1 MKRAPLPSVV
11 LGHLAVLLA
20 TAAALYPVLWV
31 VKMALGPS
39 QVFDQSASPWPTV
52 WSAANFQ
59 DLWGISGAGAAG
71 RSSHLWRELANS
83 CLVAFATAAVGL
95 ASSATAAYAFSRL
108 RFRGRQVSLAF
119 FLATQ
124 MFPGTM
130 MAIPLY
136 ILLDDLHLLNSLT
149 GLVLVYSTTAV
160 PFCVWT
166 LKGYLDTIPR
176 ELDEAAR
183 IDGASSW
190 AVFTRVI
197 LPLSRPALAVTA
209 LFAFLSAWNEY
220 ILAATFLG
228 DARTFTL
235 PVALQRFVGEFHT
248 EWGHFAAGAIVVSLP
263 VMLVFFAL
271 QKQLVAGLT
280 AGGVKG

>member
-1 MKRAPLPSVV
+1 VKRAPTAAVV
-11 LGHLAVLLA
+11 LCHLAVVLA

-31 VKMALGPS
+31 VKMALGPT
-39 QVFDQSASPWPTV
+39 QAFDQSPNPWPSH
-52 WSAANFQ
+52 WSLANFR
-59 DLWGISGAGAAG
+59 DLWGLGGSN
-71 RSSHLWRELANS
+71 HLWRQLGNS
-83 CLVAFATAAVGL
+83 CVVALATAFVGL
-95 ASSATAAYAFSRL
+95 AASATAAYAFSRL
-108 RFRGRQVSLAF
+108 RFRGRQGSLAF

-136 ILLDDLHLLNSLT
+136 ILLDDLHLLDSLL

-166 LKGYLDTIPR
+166 LKGYLDTLPR

-183 IDGASSW
+183 IDGATSW
-190 AVFTRVI
+190 QVFTRVV
-197 LPLSRPALAVTA
+197 LPLARPALAVTA

-228 DARTFTL
+228 DERTFTL
-235 PVALQRFVGEFHT
+235 PVALQRYVGEYHT
-248 EWGHFAAGAIVVSLP
+248 EWGHFAAGALVVSLP

>member
-1 MKRAPLPSVV
+1 VRRSPISKVI
-11 LGHLAVLLA
+11 LGHLAALVA

-39 QVFDQSASPWPTV
+39 QVFDQSANPWPTV
-52 WSAANFQ
+52 WSMTNFR
-59 DLWGISGAGAAG
+59 DLWGFNGAG
-71 RSSHLWRELANS
+71 HLWRELGNS
-83 CLVAFATAAVGL
+83 CIVAFATAAVGL
-95 ASSATAAYAFSRL
+95 AASATAAYAFSRL
-108 RFRGRQVSLAF
+108 RFRGRQASLAF

-149 GLVLVYSTTAV
+149 GLVLVYSTTTV

-190 AVFTRVI
+190 AVFTRVV
-197 LPLSRPALAVTA
+197 LPLARPALAVTA

-228 DARTFTL
+228 DERTYTL

>member
-1 MKRAPLPSVV
+1 MRKASWPVVV
-11 LGHLAVLLA
+11 LGHVAVVLA
-20 TAAALYPVLWV
+20 TIAALYPVLWV
-31 VKMALGPS
+31 VKIALGPG
-39 QVFDQSASPWPTV
+39 QAFDQSPNPWPSTV
-52 WSAANFQ
+52 SLHNLR
-59 DLWGISGAGAAG
+59 DLWGFSSAGT
-71 RSSHLWRELANS
+71 LWRQLGNS
-83 CLVAFATAAVGL
+83 CFVALATALVGL

-108 RFRGRQVSLAF
+108 RFRGRQASLAF

-136 ILLDDLHLLNSLT
+136 ILLDDLHLLDSLW

-190 AVFTRVI
+190 QVFWRVV

-228 DARTFTL
+228 DERLFTL
-235 PVALQRFVGEFHT
+235 PVALQRYVGEYHT
-248 EWGHFAAGAIVVSLP
+248 EWGHFAAGAIAVSLP

-271 QKQLVAGLT
+271 QKQLVSGLT

>member
-1 MKRAPLPSVV
+1 
-11 LGHLAVLLA
+11 
-20 TAAALYPVLWV
+20 
-31 VKMALGPS
+31 
-39 QVFDQSASPWPTV
+39 
-52 WSAANFQ
+52 
-59 DLWGISGAGAAG
+59 
-71 RSSHLWRELANS
+71 
-83 CLVAFATAAVGL
+83 
-95 ASSATAAYAFSRL
+95 
-108 RFRGRQVSLAF
+108 
-119 FLATQ
+119 
-124 MFPGTM
+124 
-130 MAIPLY
+130 
-136 ILLDDLHLLNSLT
+136 
-149 GLVLVYSTTAV
+149 V

-190 AVFTRVI
+190 AVFTRVV
-197 LPLSRPALAVTA
+197 LPLARPALAVTA

-228 DARTFTL
+228 DERTYTL

>member
-1 MKRAPLPSVV
+1 MRRAPTLAVV
-11 LGHLAVLLA
+11 LGHLAAIVA

-39 QVFDQSASPWPTV
+39 QAFDQSPNPWPSH
-52 WSAANFQ
+52 WSLQNFR
-59 DLWGISGAGAAG
+59 DLWGAGSAG
-71 RSSHLWRELANS
+71 HLWRQLGNS
-83 CLVAFATAAVGL
+83 CVVALATAVVGL

-108 RFRGRQVSLAF
+108 RFRGRQGSLAF

-136 ILLDDLHLLNSLT
+136 ILLDDLHLLDSLL

-166 LKGYLDTIPR
+166 LKGYLDTLPR

-190 AVFTRVI
+190 QIFTRVV
-197 LPLSRPALAVTA
+197 LPLARPALAVTA

-228 DARTFTL
+228 DERTFTL
-235 PVALQRFVGEFHT
+235 PVALQRYVGEYHT
-248 EWGHFAAGAIVVSLP
+248 EWGHFAAGALVVSLP

>member
-1 MKRAPLPSVV
+1 MKRAPAAVIV
-11 LGHLAVLLA
+11 LGHAAAIAA

-39 QVFDQSASPWPTV
+39 QAFDQSPSPWPA
-52 WSAANFQ
+52 SFSLQNFR
-59 DLWGISGAGAAG
+59 DLWGASGSGQ
-71 RSSHLWRELANS
+71 LWRQLGNS
-83 CLVAFATAAVGL
+83 CVVALATAAVGL
-95 ASSATAAYAFSRL
+95 AASATAAYAFSRL
-108 RFRGRQVSLAF
+108 RFRGRQSSLAF

-136 ILLDDLHLLNSLT
+136 ILLDDLHLLDSLL

-166 LKGYLDTIPR
+166 LKGYLDTLPR

-183 IDGASSW
+183 IDGATSW
-190 AVFTRVI
+190 QIFTRVI
-197 LPLSRPALAVTA
+197 LPLARPALAVTA

-228 DARTFTL
+228 DERTYTL
-235 PVALQRFVGEFHT
+235 PVALQRYVGEYHT
-248 EWGHFAAGAIVVSLP
+248 EWGHFAAGALVVSLP

>member
-1 MKRAPLPSVV
+1 MTRRTSWPVLV
-11 LGHLAVLLA
+11 LGHAAIVIA
-20 TAAALYPVLWV
+20 TAATLYPVLWV
-31 VKMALGPS
+31 VKMALSPGQS
-39 QVFDQSASPWPTV
+39 FDASPSPWPRV
-52 WSAANFQ
+52 VSLQNFA
-59 DLWGISGAGAAG
+59 DLWAPGSAMG
-71 RSSHLWRELANS
+71 LWRQLGNS
-83 CLVAFATAAVGL
+83 LVVALATAAVGL
-95 ASSATAAYAFSRL
+95 ASSATAAFAFSRL
-108 RFRGRQVSLAF
+108 RFAGRQASLTF

-136 ILLDDLHLLNSLT
+136 ILLDDLGLLDTLT

-160 PFCVWT
+160 PFCVFS

-190 AVFTRVI
+190 AVFTRVV
-197 LPLSRPALAVTA
+197 LPLARPALAVTA

-235 PVALQRFVGEFHT
+235 PVALQQYVGEYHT
-248 EWGHFAAGAIVVSLP
+248 EWGHFAAGAIVVSIP
-263 VMLVFFAL
+263 VMLLFFAL
-271 QKQLVAGLT
+271 QKQLVSGLT